1 MVELDSCGWIQEPR
15 MWLGMKIGCR
25 YVHEGCGET
34 RRWCFVS
41 GHLDA
46 GDLCSNG
53 CMEDMGRQDDDVL
66 SPISRIQVIMMQIC
80 AWRMWGD
87 KTMVFCLRTSGCRR
101 FVFKWMHGGYGETGW
116 WCLVSNIQDTSNKDA
131 DMCMEDV
138 GRQDD
143 GVLAPD
149 NWMQDI
155 YVQMDA
161 WRIWGDR
168 MMMSCLQY
176 PGYK

>member
-1 MVELDSCGWIQEPR
+1 
-15 MWLGMKIGCR
+15 
-25 YVHEGCGET
+25 
-34 RRWCFVS
+34 
-41 GHLDA
+41 
-46 GDLCSNG
+46 
-53 CMEDMGRQDDDVL
+53 
-66 SPISRIQVIMMQIC
+66 
-80 AWRMWGD
+80 
-87 KTMVFCLRTSGCRR
+87 
-101 FVFKWMHGGYGETGW
+101 
-116 WCLVSNIQDTSNKDA
+116 
-131 DMCMEDV
+131 MCMEDV

-149 NWMQDI
+149 IWMQDI